1 MSNDIDTGSLRQHAE
16 KKLAQK
22 TDSYLTTLIDQKRLV
37 HELQVHQIELEMQN
51 EALIDA
57 RGQAEIALEHFSELF
72 DFAPVAYFILN
83 PDSSIQQTNF
93 RGETLLGKPRTA
105 LIGKKF
111 VLSVAIEQRPDFGLF
126 LGHSFVHS
134 GVQSCEL
141 TLVVNKR
148 ITWVSLQASANINR
162 TTCLVAVMDI
172 TERKKAEETIFHQA
186 HIDLLTG
193 LPNRR
198 LFKDRLQQALF
209 NAHRQ
214 QQQVALMF
222 FDLDHFKYIN
232 DTLGHDAGDTLLIE
246 ATQRLQM
253 CIRESDTLARPGG
266 DEFTLI
272 MADLHDP
279 NGVDRVA
286 QSILEVMSQP
296 FMLKNESCYISI
308 SIGIA
313 MYPNDADNADD
324 LLNKADQAMYAA
336 KKLGRSQFCYFTP
349 SMQALAENRLRLAND
364 LRTAIVEKQFS
375 VAYQPIVDLKTDKV
389 EKAEALLRWQH
400 PVRGFVNP
408 IDFIPVA
415 EDCGAIKAIGEWV
428 FLQVAKQV
436 AIWRK
441 TLHPQFQV
449 SVNKSPIQ
457 FQIHG
462 EGESEGYSDWIE
474 HLKQLDLPGNAITVE
489 ITEGLLLNASQ
500 LINDKLMAIRTAG
513 MQISID
519 DFGTGYSSLSYLKK
533 YQIDYL
539 KIDRSFVSNLSI
551 DSTDMAI
558 CEAMILMA
566 HKLGIKVIAEG
577 IETEEQL
584 QLLKQAGC
592 DYGQGFL
599 FSKPLSAIMF
609 EQLFKA

>member
-1 MSNDIDTGSLRQHAE
+1 MNEDLNSGQLRQRAE
-16 KKLAQK
+16 KKLAQN
-22 TDSYLTTLIDQKRLV
+22 TETYLGSLIDQKRLV

-51 EALIDA
+51 EALIEA

-83 PDSSIQQTNF
+83 PDSSIRQTNF

-105 LIGKKF
+105 LIGKKLI
-111 VLSVAIEQRPDFGLF
+111 LSIAIEQRPEFQLF

-141 TLVVNKR
+141 TLVINKK

-162 TTCLVAVMDI
+162 TTCLIAFVDI
-172 TERKKAEETIFHQA
+172 TERKKAEETIFNQA

-198 LFKDRLQQALF
+198 LFKDRLQQALV
-209 NAHRQ
+209 NANRQ
-214 QQQVALMF
+214 QQQLALMF

-232 DTLGHDAGDTLLIE
+232 DTLGHDAGDDLLIE
-246 ATQRLQM
+246 ATQRIKM
-253 CIRESDTLARPGG
+253 CIREADTLARPGG

-313 MYPNDADNADD
+313 MYPDDANNADD
-324 LLNKADQAMYAA
+324 LINKADQAMYAA
-336 KKLGRSQFCYFTP
+336 KKLGRSQFCYFTAT
-349 SMQALAENRLRLAND
+349 MQALAENRLRLAND
-364 LRTAIVEKQFS
+364 LRTAIIEKQFNI
-375 VAYQPIVDLKTDKV
+375 AYQPIVELNSGKV
-389 EKAEALLRWQH
+389 EKAEALIRWPH
-400 PVRGFVNP
+400 PTRGQVNP

-415 EDCGAIKAIGEWV
+415 EDSGAIRAIGDWV
-428 FLQVAKQV
+428 FLQVADQV

-441 TLHPQFQV
+441 TLNPQFQI

-457 FQIHG
+457 FQSH
-462 EGESEGYSDWIE
+462 SVGYSDWSE
-474 HLKQLDLPGNAITVE
+474 HLKQLNLPGNAITVE
-489 ITEGLLLNASQ
+489 ITEGLLLNPSQ
-500 LINDKLMAIRTAG
+500 AVTDKLKAIRDTG

-551 DSTDMAI
+551 HSTDMAI

-566 HKLGIKVIAEG
+566 HKLGMKVIAEG

-599 FSKPLSAIMF
+599 FSKPLSAIAF
-609 EQLFKA
+609 EQLFKLKD

>member
-1 MSNDIDTGSLRQHAE
+1 MNEDLNSGQLRQRAE
-16 KKLAQK
+16 KKLAQN
-22 TDSYLTTLIDQKRLV
+22 TETYLGSLIDQKRLV

-51 EALIDA
+51 EALIEA

-83 PDSSIQQTNF
+83 PDSSIRQTNF

-105 LIGKKF
+105 LIGKKLI
-111 VLSVAIEQRPDFGLF
+111 LSIAIEQRPEFQLF

-141 TLVVNKR
+141 NLVINKK

-162 TTCLVAVMDI
+162 TTCLVAVVDI
-172 TERKKAEETIFHQA
+172 TERKRAEETIFNQA

-198 LFKDRLQQALF
+198 LFKDRLQQAML
-209 NAHRQ
+209 NAYRQ
-214 QQQVALMF
+214 QQQLALMF

-279 NGVDRVA
+279 NGIDRVA

-313 MYPNDADNADD
+313 MYPDDANNADD
-324 LLNKADQAMYAA
+324 LINKADQAMYAA

-349 SMQALAENRLRLAND
+349 TMQALAENRLRLAND
-364 LRTAIVEKQFS
+364 LRTAISEKQFS
-375 VAYQPIVDLKTDKV
+375 ITYQPIVDLITGKV

-400 PVRGFVNP
+400 PTRGFVNP

-428 FLQVAKQV
+428 FLQVAEQV

-449 SVNKSPIQ
+449 SVNKSPMQ
-457 FQIHG
+457 FQIDG
-462 EGESEGYSDWIE
+462 EGYRDWVE
-474 HLKQLDLPGNAITVE
+474 HLQQLNLPGNAITVE
-489 ITEGLLLNASQ
+489 ITEGLLLNPSQ
-500 LINDKLMAIRTAG
+500 AVTDKLKAIRDTG

-551 DSTDMAI
+551 HSTDMAI

-566 HKLGIKVIAEG
+566 HKLGMKVIAEG

-599 FSKPLSAIMF
+599 FSKPLSAIAF
-609 EQLFKA
+609 EQLFKLKD

>member
-1 MSNDIDTGSLRQHAE
+1 MNNYNDNSLLRQRAE
-16 KKLAQK
+16 RKLAQN
-22 TDSYLTTLIDQKRLV
+22 TDTYLGTLIDQKRLV
-37 HELQVHQIELEMQN
+37 HELQVHKIELEMQN

-111 VLSVAIEQRPDFGLF
+111 VLSVASEQRPDFGLF

-141 TLVVNKR
+141 TLIVNKK
-148 ITWVSLQASANINR
+148 ITWVNLQASANINR
-162 TTCLVAVMDI
+162 TTCLVAVVDI
-172 TERKKAEETIFHQA
+172 TERKKAEEMIFHQA

-198 LFKDRLQQALF
+198 LFKDRLQQALI

-214 QQQVALMF
+214 QQQLALMF

-232 DTLGHDAGDTLLIE
+232 DTLGHDAGDDLLIE
-246 ATQRLQM
+246 ATQRIQM

-272 MADLHDP
+272 MADLHDS

-296 FMLKNESCYISI
+296 FILKNESCYISI

-313 MYPNDADNADD
+313 IYPDDADNADD

-349 SMQALAENRLRLAND
+349 TMQALAENRLRLAND
-364 LRTAIVEKQFS
+364 LRTAIIEKQFS
-375 VAYQPIVDLKTDKV
+375 LVYQPIVELNTGKV
-389 EKAEALLRWQH
+389 EKAEALIRWHH
-400 PVRGFVNP
+400 PIRGSVNP
-408 IDFIPVA
+408 MEFIAVA

-428 FLQVAKQV
+428 FLQVADQV

-441 TLHPQFQV
+441 SLDPQFQV

-457 FQIHG
+457 FQFHR
-462 EGESEGYSDWIE
+462 EGYRDWIE
-474 HLKQLDLPGNAITVE
+474 HLQQLNLPGNAITVE

-500 LINDKLMAIRTAG
+500 LVTDKLMALRSAG

-539 KIDRSFVSNLSI
+539 KIDQSFVSNLII

-577 IETEEQL
+577 IETDDQL

-599 FSKPLSAIMF
+599 FSKPLPAPLF
-609 EQLFKA
+609 EQLLKV

>member
-1 MSNDIDTGSLRQHAE
+1 MNEDIDKGLLRQRAE
-16 KKLAQK
+16 KKLAQNAD
-22 TDSYLTTLIDQKRLV
+22 TYLGTLIDQKRLV

-83 PDSSIQQTNF
+83 PDSSIRQTNF
-93 RGETLLGKPRTA
+93 RGETLLGKPRTN
-105 LIGKKF
+105 LIGRKLI
-111 VLSVAIEQRPDFGLF
+111 LSIAIKQRPDFQMF

-141 TLVVNKR
+141 TLEVNKK

-162 TTCLVAVMDI
+162 TTCLMAVIDI
-172 TERKKAEETIFHQA
+172 TDRKKAEETIFNQA

-198 LFKDRLQQALF
+198 LFKDRLQQALV

-214 QQQVALMF
+214 EQQLALMF

-232 DTLGHDAGDTLLIE
+232 DTLGHDAGDDLLIE
-246 ATQRLQM
+246 ATQRIQM

-272 MADLHDP
+272 MGDLHDP
-279 NGVDRVA
+279 NGVNRVA
-286 QSILEVMSQP
+286 QSILEVMAQP
-296 FMLKNESCYISI
+296 FKLKKESCYISI

-313 MYPNDADNADD
+313 MYPDDAENADE

-349 SMQALAENRLRLAND
+349 TMQALAENRLRLAND
-364 LRTAIVEKQFS
+364 LRTAIIEKQFS
-375 VAYQPIVDLKTDKV
+375 IVYQPIVELTSGKV
-389 EKAEALLRWQH
+389 EKAEALIRWQH
-400 PVRGFVNP
+400 PTRGQVNP

-415 EDCGAIKAIGEWV
+415 EDSGAIKAIGEWV
-428 FLQVAKQV
+428 FLQVADQV

-441 TLHPQFQV
+441 TINPQFQI
-449 SVNKSPIQ
+449 SVNKSPVQ
-457 FQIHG
+457 FQTH
-462 EGESEGYSDWIE
+462 SVGYKDWIE
-474 HLKQLDLPGNAITVE
+474 HLQQLNLPGNAITVE

-500 LINDKLMAIRTAG
+500 AVTDKLKAIRTAG

-551 DSTDMAI
+551 NSTDMAI

-566 HKLGIKVIAEG
+566 HKLGMKVIAEG

-599 FSKPLSAIMF
+599 FSKPLPAIVF
-609 EQLFKA
+609 EQVFKAAN

>member
-1 MSNDIDTGSLRQHAE
+1 MNEEVNNDVLRQRAE
-16 KKLAQK
+16 KKLAQNPD
-22 TDSYLTTLIDQKRLV
+22 TYLGTLIDQKRLV

-83 PDSSIQQTNF
+83 PDSSIRQTNF
-93 RGETLLGKPRTA
+93 RGETLMGKPRTA
-105 LIGKKF
+105 LLGKKLI
-111 VLSVAIEQRPDFGLF
+111 LSVSIKHRPDFQLF

-141 TLVVNKR
+141 SLDINSKT
-148 ITWVSLQASANINR
+148 IWVSIQASANINR
-162 TTCLVAVMDI
+162 TTCLLAVIDI
-172 TERKKAEETIFHQA
+172 TERKKAEETIFNQA

-198 LFKDRLQQALF
+198 LFKDRLQQALV

-214 QQQVALMF
+214 QQQLALMF

-232 DTLGHDAGDTLLIE
+232 DTLGHDAGDELLIE
-246 ATQRLQM
+246 ATQRIQM

-272 MADLHDP
+272 MADIHDP

-286 QSILEVMSQP
+286 QSILEVMAKP
-296 FMLKNESCYISI
+296 FLLKNESCYISV

-313 MYPNDADNADD
+313 MYPDDSENADE

-336 KKLGRSQFCYFTP
+336 KKLGRSLFCYFTP
-349 SMQALAENRLRLAND
+349 AMQTLAENRLRLSND
-364 LRTAIVEKQFS
+364 LRTAINEKQFS
-375 VAYQPIVDLKTDKV
+375 IVYQPIVELSSGKV
-389 EKAEALLRWQH
+389 EKAEALIRWQH
-400 PVRGFVNP
+400 PSKGSVNP
-408 IDFIPVA
+408 IDFIPIA
-415 EDCGAIKAIGEWV
+415 EDSGAIKAIGEWV
-428 FLQVAKQV
+428 FLQVADQA

-441 TLHPQFQV
+441 TISPQFQI

-457 FQIHG
+457 FQTH
-462 EGESEGYSDWIE
+462 SLGYRDWVE
-474 HLKQLDLPGNAITVE
+474 HLQALNLPGNAITVE
-489 ITEGLLLNASQ
+489 ITENLLLNATQ
-500 LINDKLMAIRTAG
+500 AITDKLIAIRAAG

-539 KIDRSFVSNLSI
+539 KIDRSFVSNI
-551 DSTDMAI
+551 NINSTDMAI

-566 HKLGIKVIAEG
+566 HKLGMKVIAEG

-584 QLLKQAGC
+584 LLLKQAGC
-592 DYGQGFL
+592 DYGQGFW
-599 FSKPLSAIMF
+599 FSKPLPAVAF
-609 EQLFKA
+609 ERVFKVKD

>member
-1 MSNDIDTGSLRQHAE
+1 
-16 KKLAQK
+16 
-22 TDSYLTTLIDQKRLV
+22 
-37 HELQVHQIELEMQN
+37 MQN

-83 PDSSIQQTNF
+83 PDSSIRQTNF
-93 RGETLLGKPRTA
+93 RGETLLGKPRTN
-105 LIGKKF
+105 LIGRKLI
-111 VLSVAIEQRPDFGLF
+111 LSIAIEQRPDFQMF

-141 TLVVNKR
+141 TLEVNKK

-162 TTCLVAVMDI
+162 TTCLMAVIDI
-172 TERKKAEETIFHQA
+172 TDRKKAEETIFNQA

-198 LFKDRLQQALF
+198 LFKDRLQQALV

-214 QQQVALMF
+214 EQQLALMF

-232 DTLGHDAGDTLLIE
+232 DTLGHDAGDDLLIE
-246 ATQRLQM
+246 ATQRIQM

-272 MADLHDP
+272 MGDLHDP
-279 NGVDRVA
+279 NGVNRVA
-286 QSILEVMSQP
+286 QSILEVMAQP
-296 FMLKNESCYISI
+296 FKLKKESCYISI

-313 MYPNDADNADD
+313 MYPDDAENADE

-349 SMQALAENRLRLAND
+349 TMQALAENRLRLAND
-364 LRTAIVEKQFS
+364 LRTAIIEKQFS
-375 VAYQPIVDLKTDKV
+375 IVYQPIVELTSGKV
-389 EKAEALLRWQH
+389 EKAEALIRWQH
-400 PVRGFVNP
+400 PTRGQVNP

-415 EDCGAIKAIGEWV
+415 EDSGAIKAIGEWV
-428 FLQVAKQV
+428 FLQVADQV

-441 TLHPQFQV
+441 TINPQFQI
-449 SVNKSPIQ
+449 SVNKSPVQ
-457 FQIHG
+457 FQTH
-462 EGESEGYSDWIE
+462 SVGYKDWIE
-474 HLKQLDLPGNAITVE
+474 HLQQLNLPGNAITVE

-500 LINDKLMAIRTAG
+500 AVTDKLKAIRTAG

-551 DSTDMAI
+551 NSTDMAI

-566 HKLGIKVIAEG
+566 HKLGMKVIAEG

-599 FSKPLSAIMF
+599 FSKPLPAIGF
-609 EQLFKA
+609 EQVFAVKD

>member
-1 MSNDIDTGSLRQHAE
+1 MNEDIDKGLLRQRAE
-16 KKLAQK
+16 KKLAQNAD
-22 TDSYLTTLIDQKRLV
+22 TYLGTLIDQKRLV

-83 PDSSIQQTNF
+83 PDSSIRQTNF
-93 RGETLLGKPRTA
+93 RGETLLGKPRTN
-105 LIGKKF
+105 LIGRKLI
-111 VLSVAIEQRPDFGLF
+111 LSIAIEQRPDFQMF

-141 TLVVNKR
+141 TLEVNKK

-162 TTCLVAVMDI
+162 TTCLMAVIDI
-172 TERKKAEETIFHQA
+172 TDRKKAEETIFNQA

-198 LFKDRLQQALF
+198 LFKDRLQQALV

-214 QQQVALMF
+214 EQQLALMF

-232 DTLGHDAGDTLLIE
+232 DTLGHDAGDDLLIE
-246 ATQRLQM
+246 ATQRIQM

-272 MADLHDP
+272 MGDLHDP
-279 NGVDRVA
+279 NGVNRVA
-286 QSILEVMSQP
+286 QSILEVMAQP
-296 FMLKNESCYISI
+296 FKLKKESCYISI

-313 MYPNDADNADD
+313 MYPDDAENADE

-349 SMQALAENRLRLAND
+349 TMQALAENRLRLAND
-364 LRTAIVEKQFS
+364 LRTAIIEKQFS
-375 VAYQPIVDLKTDKV
+375 IVYQPIVELTSGKV
-389 EKAEALLRWQH
+389 EKAEALIRWQH
-400 PVRGFVNP
+400 PTRGQVNP

-415 EDCGAIKAIGEWV
+415 EDSGAIKAIGEWV
-428 FLQVAKQV
+428 FLQVADQV

-441 TLHPQFQV
+441 TINPQFQI
-449 SVNKSPIQ
+449 SVNKSPVQ
-457 FQIHG
+457 FQTH
-462 EGESEGYSDWIE
+462 SVGYKDWIE
-474 HLKQLDLPGNAITVE
+474 HLQQLNLPGNAITVE

-500 LINDKLMAIRTAG
+500 AVTDKLKAIRTAG

-551 DSTDMAI
+551 NSTDMAI

-566 HKLGIKVIAEG
+566 HKLGMKVIAEG

-599 FSKPLSAIMF
+599 FSKPLPAIGF
-609 EQLFKA
+609 EQVFAVKD

>member
-1 MSNDIDTGSLRQHAE
+1 MNEDIDKGLLRQRAE
-16 KKLAQK
+16 KKLAQNAD
-22 TDSYLTTLIDQKRLV
+22 TYLGTLIDQKRLV

-83 PDSSIQQTNF
+83 PDSSIRQTNF
-93 RGETLLGKPRTA
+93 RGETLLGKPRTN
-105 LIGKKF
+105 LIGRKLI
-111 VLSVAIEQRPDFGLF
+111 LSIAIEQRPDFQMF

-141 TLVVNKR
+141 TLEVNKK

-162 TTCLVAVMDI
+162 TTCLMAVIDI
-172 TERKKAEETIFHQA
+172 TDRKKAEETIFNQA

-198 LFKDRLQQALF
+198 LFKDRLQQALV

-214 QQQVALMF
+214 EQQLALMF

-232 DTLGHDAGDTLLIE
+232 DTLGHDAGDDLLIQ
-246 ATQRLQM
+246 ATQRIQM

-272 MADLHDP
+272 MGDLHDP
-279 NGVDRVA
+279 NGVNRVA
-286 QSILEVMSQP
+286 QSILEVMAQP
-296 FMLKNESCYISI
+296 FKLKKESCYISI

-313 MYPNDADNADD
+313 MYPDDAENADE

-349 SMQALAENRLRLAND
+349 TMQALAENRLRLAND
-364 LRTAIVEKQFS
+364 LRTAIIEKQFS
-375 VAYQPIVDLKTDKV
+375 IVYQPIVELTSGKV
-389 EKAEALLRWQH
+389 EKAEALIRWQH
-400 PVRGFVNP
+400 PTRGQVNP

-415 EDCGAIKAIGEWV
+415 EDSGAIKAIGEWV
-428 FLQVAKQV
+428 FLQVADQV

-441 TLHPQFQV
+441 TINPQFQI
-449 SVNKSPIQ
+449 SVNKSPVQ
-457 FQIHG
+457 FQTH
-462 EGESEGYSDWIE
+462 SVGYKDWIE
-474 HLKQLDLPGNAITVE
+474 HLQQLNLPGNAITVE

-500 LINDKLMAIRTAG
+500 AVTDKLKAIRTAG

-551 DSTDMAI
+551 NSTDMAI

-566 HKLGIKVIAEG
+566 HKLGMKVIAEG

-599 FSKPLSAIMF
+599 FSKPLPAIVF
-609 EQLFKA
+609 EQVFKAAN

>member
-1 MSNDIDTGSLRQHAE
+1 MNEDIDKGLLRQRAE
-16 KKLAQK
+16 KKLAQNAD
-22 TDSYLTTLIDQKRLV
+22 TYLGTLIDQKRLV

-83 PDSSIQQTNF
+83 PDSSIRQTNF
-93 RGETLLGKPRTA
+93 RGETLLGKPRTN
-105 LIGKKF
+105 LIGRKLI
-111 VLSVAIEQRPDFGLF
+111 LSIAIEQRPDFQMF

-141 TLVVNKR
+141 TLEVNKK

-162 TTCLVAVMDI
+162 TTCLMAVIDI
-172 TERKKAEETIFHQA
+172 TDRKKAEETIFNQA

-198 LFKDRLQQALF
+198 LFKDRLQQALV

-214 QQQVALMF
+214 EQQLALMF

-232 DTLGHDAGDTLLIE
+232 DTLGHDAGDDLLIE
-246 ATQRLQM
+246 ATQRIQM

-272 MADLHDP
+272 MGDLHDP
-279 NGVDRVA
+279 NGVNRVA
-286 QSILEVMSQP
+286 QSILEVMAQP
-296 FMLKNESCYISI
+296 FKLKKESCYISI

-313 MYPNDADNADD
+313 MYPDDAENADE

-349 SMQALAENRLRLAND
+349 TMQALAENRLRLAND
-364 LRTAIVEKQFS
+364 LRTAIIEKQFS
-375 VAYQPIVDLKTDKV
+375 IVYQPIVELTSGKV
-389 EKAEALLRWQH
+389 EKAEALIRWQH
-400 PVRGFVNP
+400 PTRGQVNP

-415 EDCGAIKAIGEWV
+415 EDSGAIKAIGEWV
-428 FLQVAKQV
+428 FLQVADQV

-441 TLHPQFQV
+441 TLNPQFQI

-457 FQIHG
+457 FQTHSI
-462 EGESEGYSDWIE
+462 GYRDWIQ
-474 HLKQLDLPGNAITVE
+474 HLQQLNLPGNAITVE

-500 LINDKLMAIRTAG
+500 AVTDKLKAIRTAG

-539 KIDRSFVSNLSI
+539 KIDRSFVSNLST

-577 IETEEQL
+577 IETDKQL

-599 FSKPLSAIMF
+599 FSKPLSAIAF
-609 EQLFKA
+609 EQVFAVKD

>member
-1 MSNDIDTGSLRQHAE
+1 MNEDIDKDVLRQRAE
-16 KKLAQK
+16 KKLAQN
-22 TDSYLTTLIDQKRLV
+22 TDSYLGTLIDQKRLV

-51 EALIDA
+51 EALVDA

-83 PDSSIQQTNF
+83 PDSSIRQTNF
-93 RGETLLGKPRTA
+93 RGENMLGKPRTA
-105 LIGKKF
+105 LFGKKLI
-111 VLSVAIEQRPDFGLF
+111 LSVAIDQRPEFQLF

-141 TLVVNKR
+141 SLEINKK
-148 ITWVSLQASANINR
+148 IIWVSLKASANINR
-162 TTCLVAVMDI
+162 TTCLLAVIDI
-172 TERKKAEETIFHQA
+172 TERKKAEETIFKQA

-198 LFKDRLQQALF
+198 LFKDRLQQALV

-214 QQQVALMF
+214 QQQLALMF

-232 DTLGHDAGDTLLIE
+232 DTLGHDAGDELLIE
-246 ATQRLQM
+246 ATQRIQM

-272 MADLHDP
+272 MADIHDP

-296 FMLKNESCYISI
+296 FILKDENCYISV

-313 MYPNDADNADD
+313 MYPDDSDDADE

-349 SMQALAENRLRLAND
+349 SMQILAENRLRLSND
-364 LRTAIVEKQFS
+364 LRTAINEKQFS
-375 VAYQPIVDLKTDKV
+375 IVYQPIVELSSGKV
-389 EKAEALLRWQH
+389 EKAEALIRWQH
-400 PVRGFVNP
+400 PSKGSVNP

-415 EDCGAIKAIGEWV
+415 EDSGAIKAIGEWV
-428 FLQVAKQV
+428 FLQVADQ
-436 AIWRK
+436 AASWRK
-441 TLHPQFQV
+441 TLNPQFQI

-457 FQIHG
+457 FQTH
-462 EGESEGYSDWIE
+462 SLGYRDWVE
-474 HLKQLDLPGNAITVE
+474 HLQALDLPGDAITVE
-489 ITEGLLLNASQ
+489 ITENLLLNASQ
-500 LINDKLMAIRTAG
+500 AITDKLIAIRAAG

-539 KIDRSFVSNLSI
+539 KIDRSFVSNI
-551 DSTDMAI
+551 NTNSTDMAI

-566 HKLGIKVIAEG
+566 HKLGMKVIAEG

-599 FSKPLSAIMF
+599 FSKPLSAIAF
-609 EQLFKA
+609 ERVFKVND

>member
-1 MSNDIDTGSLRQHAE
+1 MNEDIDKGLLRQRAE
-16 KKLAQK
+16 KKLAQNAD
-22 TDSYLTTLIDQKRLV
+22 TYLGTLIDQKRLV

-83 PDSSIQQTNF
+83 PDSSIRQTNF
-93 RGETLLGKPRTA
+93 RGETLLGKPRTN
-105 LIGKKF
+105 LIGRKLI
-111 VLSVAIEQRPDFGLF
+111 LSIAIKQRPDFQMF

-141 TLVVNKR
+141 TLEVNKK

-162 TTCLVAVMDI
+162 TTCLMAVIDI
-172 TERKKAEETIFHQA
+172 TDRKKAEETIFNQA

-198 LFKDRLQQALF
+198 LFKDRLQQALV

-214 QQQVALMF
+214 EQQLALMF

-232 DTLGHDAGDTLLIE
+232 DTLGHDAGDDLLIE
-246 ATQRLQM
+246 ATQRIQM

-272 MADLHDP
+272 MGDLHDP
-279 NGVDRVA
+279 NGVNRVA
-286 QSILEVMSQP
+286 QSILEVMAQP
-296 FMLKNESCYISI
+296 FKLKKESCYISI

-313 MYPNDADNADD
+313 MYPDDAENADE

-349 SMQALAENRLRLAND
+349 TMQALAENRLRLAND
-364 LRTAIVEKQFS
+364 LRTAIIEKQFS
-375 VAYQPIVDLKTDKV
+375 IVYQPIVELTSGKV
-389 EKAEALLRWQH
+389 EKAEALIRWQH
-400 PVRGFVNP
+400 PTRGQVNP

-415 EDCGAIKAIGEWV
+415 EDSGAIKAIGEWV
-428 FLQVAKQV
+428 FLQVADQV

-441 TLHPQFQV
+441 TINPQFQI
-449 SVNKSPIQ
+449 SVNKSPVQ
-457 FQIHG
+457 FQTH
-462 EGESEGYSDWIE
+462 SVGYKDWIE
-474 HLKQLDLPGNAITVE
+474 HLQQLNLPGNAITVE

-500 LINDKLMAIRTAG
+500 AVTDKLKAIRTAG

-551 DSTDMAI
+551 NSTDMAI

-566 HKLGIKVIAEG
+566 HKLGMKVIAEG

-599 FSKPLSAIMF
+599 FSKPLPAIGF
-609 EQLFKA
+609 EQVFAVKD

>member
-1 MSNDIDTGSLRQHAE
+1 MNEDIDKGLLRQRAE
-16 KKLAQK
+16 KKLAQNAD
-22 TDSYLTTLIDQKRLV
+22 TYLGTLIDQKRLV

-83 PDSSIQQTNF
+83 PDSSIRQTNF
-93 RGETLLGKPRTA
+93 RGETLLGKPRTN
-105 LIGKKF
+105 LIGRKLI
-111 VLSVAIEQRPDFGLF
+111 LSIAIEQRPDFQMF

-141 TLVVNKR
+141 TLEVNKK

-162 TTCLVAVMDI
+162 TTCLMAVIDI
-172 TERKKAEETIFHQA
+172 TDRKKAEETIFNQA

-198 LFKDRLQQALF
+198 LFKDRLQQALV

-214 QQQVALMF
+214 QQQLALMF

-232 DTLGHDAGDTLLIE
+232 DTLGHDAGDDLLIE
-246 ATQRLQM
+246 ATQRIQM

-272 MADLHDP
+272 MGDLHDP
-279 NGVDRVA
+279 NGVNRVA
-286 QSILEVMSQP
+286 QSILEVMAQP
-296 FMLKNESCYISI
+296 FKLKKESCYISI

-313 MYPNDADNADD
+313 MYPDDAENADE

-349 SMQALAENRLRLAND
+349 TMQALAENRLRLAND
-364 LRTAIVEKQFS
+364 LRTAIIEKQFS
-375 VAYQPIVDLKTDKV
+375 IVYQPIVELTSGKV
-389 EKAEALLRWQH
+389 EKAEALIRWQH
-400 PVRGFVNP
+400 PTRGQVNP

-415 EDCGAIKAIGEWV
+415 EDSGAIKAIGEWV
-428 FLQVAKQV
+428 FLQVADQV

-441 TLHPQFQV
+441 TLNPQFQI

-457 FQIHG
+457 FQTHSI
-462 EGESEGYSDWIE
+462 GYRDWIQ
-474 HLKQLDLPGNAITVE
+474 HLQQLNLPGNAITVE

-500 LINDKLMAIRTAG
+500 AVTDKLKAIRTAG

-539 KIDRSFVSNLSI
+539 KIDRSFVSNLST

-577 IETEEQL
+577 IETDKQL

-599 FSKPLSAIMF
+599 FSKPLSAIAF
-609 EQLFKA
+609 EQVFAVKD

>member
-1 MSNDIDTGSLRQHAE
+1 
-16 KKLAQK
+16 
-22 TDSYLTTLIDQKRLV
+22 
-37 HELQVHQIELEMQN
+37 
-51 EALIDA
+51 
-57 RGQAEIALEHFSELF
+57 
-72 DFAPVAYFILN
+72 
-83 PDSSIQQTNF
+83 
-93 RGETLLGKPRTA
+93 
-105 LIGKKF
+105 
-111 VLSVAIEQRPDFGLF
+111 
-126 LGHSFVHS
+126 
-134 GVQSCEL
+134 
-141 TLVVNKR
+141 
-148 ITWVSLQASANINR
+148 
-162 TTCLVAVMDI
+162 
-172 TERKKAEETIFHQA
+172 
-186 HIDLLTG
+186 
-193 LPNRR
+193 
-198 LFKDRLQQALF
+198 
-209 NAHRQ
+209 
-214 QQQVALMF
+214 MF

-232 DTLGHDAGDTLLIE
+232 DTLGHDAGDDLLIE
-246 ATQRLQM
+246 ATQRIKM
-253 CIRESDTLARPGG
+253 CIREADTLARPGG

-313 MYPNDADNADD
+313 MYPDDANNADD
-324 LLNKADQAMYAA
+324 LINKADQAMYAA
-336 KKLGRSQFCYFTP
+336 KKLGRSQFCYFTAT
-349 SMQALAENRLRLAND
+349 MQALAENRLRLAND
-364 LRTAIVEKQFS
+364 LRTAIIEKQFNI
-375 VAYQPIVDLKTDKV
+375 AYQPIVELNSGKV
-389 EKAEALLRWQH
+389 EKAEALIRWPH
-400 PVRGFVNP
+400 PTRGQVNP

-415 EDCGAIKAIGEWV
+415 EDSGAIRAIGDWV
-428 FLQVAKQV
+428 FLQVADQV

-441 TLHPQFQV
+441 TLNPQFQI

-457 FQIHG
+457 FQSH
-462 EGESEGYSDWIE
+462 SVGYSDWSE
-474 HLKQLDLPGNAITVE
+474 HLKQLNLPGNAITVE

-500 LINDKLMAIRTAG
+500 AVTDKLKAIRDTG

-551 DSTDMAI
+551 HSTDMAI

-566 HKLGIKVIAEG
+566 HKLGMKVIAEG

-599 FSKPLSAIMF
+599 FSKPLSAIAF
-609 EQLFKA
+609 EQLFKLKD

>member
-1 MSNDIDTGSLRQHAE
+1 MNEDIDKGVLRQRAE
-16 KKLAQK
+16 KKLAQNAD
-22 TDSYLTTLIDQKRLV
+22 TYLGTLIDQKRLV

-57 RGQAEIALEHFSELF
+57 RGQAEIALDHFSELF

-83 PDSSIQQTNF
+83 PDSSIRQANF
-93 RGETLLGKPRTA
+93 RGETLLGKPRTN
-105 LIGKKF
+105 LIGKKLI
-111 VLSVAIEQRPDFGLF
+111 LSIATEQRPDFQLF
-126 LGHSFVHS
+126 LGHNFVHS

-141 TLVVNKR
+141 TLEVNKK

-162 TTCLVAVMDI
+162 TTCLMAVIDI
-172 TERKKAEETIFHQA
+172 TDRKKAEETIFNQA

-198 LFKDRLQQALF
+198 LFKDRLQQALV

-214 QQQVALMF
+214 QQQLALMF

-232 DTLGHDAGDTLLIE
+232 DTLGHDAGDDLLIE
-246 ATQRLQM
+246 ATQRIQM

-272 MADLHDP
+272 MGDLHDS

-286 QSILEVMSQP
+286 QSILEAMSQP
-296 FMLKNESCYISI
+296 FKLKKESCYISI

-313 MYPNDADNADD
+313 MYPDDAENADE

-349 SMQALAENRLRLAND
+349 TMQALAENRLRLAND
-364 LRTAIVEKQFS
+364 LRTAIIEKQFS
-375 VAYQPIVDLKTDKV
+375 IVYQPIVELSSGKV
-389 EKAEALLRWQH
+389 EKAEALIRWQH
-400 PVRGFVNP
+400 PTRGQVNP

-415 EDCGAIKAIGEWV
+415 EDSGAIKAIGEWV
-428 FLQVAKQV
+428 FLQVVDQV
-436 AIWRK
+436 TIWRK
-441 TLHPQFQV
+441 TLNPQFQI

-457 FQIHG
+457 FQNHSI
-462 EGESEGYSDWIE
+462 GYRDWIQ
-474 HLKQLDLPGNAITVE
+474 HLQQLNLPGNAITVE

-500 LINDKLMAIRTAG
+500 AVTDKLKAIRTAG

-539 KIDRSFVSNLSI
+539 KIDRSFVSNLST
-551 DSTDMAI
+551 DSSDMAI

-577 IETEEQL
+577 IETDKQL

-599 FSKPLSAIMF
+599 FSKPLSAIAF
-609 EQLFKA
+609 EQVFAVKD

>member
-1 MSNDIDTGSLRQHAE
+1 MNEDIDKGLLRQRAE
-16 KKLAQK
+16 KKLAQNAD
-22 TDSYLTTLIDQKRLV
+22 TYLGTLIDQKRLV

-83 PDSSIQQTNF
+83 PDSSIRQTNF
-93 RGETLLGKPRTA
+93 RGETLLGKPRTN
-105 LIGKKF
+105 LIGRKLI
-111 VLSVAIEQRPDFGLF
+111 LSIAIEQRPDFQMF

-141 TLVVNKR
+141 TLEVNKK

-162 TTCLVAVMDI
+162 TTCLMAVIDI
-172 TERKKAEETIFHQA
+172 TDRKKAEETIFNQA

-198 LFKDRLQQALF
+198 LFKDRLQQALV

-214 QQQVALMF
+214 EQQLALMF

-232 DTLGHDAGDTLLIE
+232 DTLGHDAGDDLLIE
-246 ATQRLQM
+246 ATQRIQM

-272 MADLHDP
+272 MGDLHDP
-279 NGVDRVA
+279 NGVNRVA
-286 QSILEVMSQP
+286 QSILEVMAQP
-296 FMLKNESCYISI
+296 FKLKKESCYISI

-313 MYPNDADNADD
+313 MYPDDAENADE

-349 SMQALAENRLRLAND
+349 TMQALAENRLRLAND
-364 LRTAIVEKQFS
+364 LRTAIIEKQFS
-375 VAYQPIVDLKTDKV
+375 IVYQPIVELTSGKV
-389 EKAEALLRWQH
+389 EKAEALIRWQH
-400 PVRGFVNP
+400 PTRGQVNP

-415 EDCGAIKAIGEWV
+415 EDSGAIKAIGEWV
-428 FLQVAKQV
+428 FLQVADQV

-441 TLHPQFQV
+441 TLNPHFQI

-457 FQIHG
+457 FQSHSI
-462 EGESEGYSDWIE
+462 GYSNWIE
-474 HLKQLDLPGNAITVE
+474 HLQQLNLPGNAITVE

-500 LINDKLMAIRTAG
+500 AVTDKLKAIRIAG

-551 DSTDMAI
+551 NSTDMAI

-566 HKLGIKVIAEG
+566 HKLGMKVIAEG

-599 FSKPLSAIMF
+599 FSKPLPAIGF
-609 EQLFKA
+609 EQVFAVKD

>member
-1 MSNDIDTGSLRQHAE
+1 MNNDIDNSLLRQRAE
-16 KKLAQK
+16 KKLAQN
-22 TDSYLTTLIDQKRLV
+22 TDTYLGKLIDQKRLV

-57 RGQAEIALEHFSELF
+57 RGQAEMALEHFSELF

-93 RGETLLGKPRTA
+93 RGETLLGKPRTS

-111 VLSVAIEQRPDFGLF
+111 VLSVANEQRPDFGLF

-141 TLVVNKR
+141 TLIVNKK
-148 ITWVSLQASANINR
+148 ITWVNLQASANINR
-162 TTCLVAVMDI
+162 TTCLVAVVDI

-198 LFKDRLQQALF
+198 LFKDRLQQALI

-214 QQQVALMF
+214 QQQLALMF

-232 DTLGHDAGDTLLIE
+232 DTLGHDAGDDLLIE
-246 ATQRLQM
+246 ATQRIQM

-296 FMLKNESCYISI
+296 FILKNESCYISI

-313 MYPNDADNADD
+313 MYPNDAANADD

-349 SMQALAENRLRLAND
+349 TMQALAENRLRLAND
-364 LRTAIVEKQFS
+364 LRTAIIEKQFS
-375 VAYQPIVDLKTDKV
+375 LVYQPIVELNTGDV
-389 EKAEALLRWQH
+389 EKAEALIRWQH
-400 PVRGFVNP
+400 PIRGSVNP
-408 IDFIPVA
+408 MEFIAVA
-415 EDCGAIKAIGEWV
+415 EDCGAIKALGEWV
-428 FLQVAKQV
+428 FLQVADQV
-436 AIWRK
+436 AIWRQ
-441 TLHPQFQV
+441 TLAPQFQV

-457 FQIHG
+457 FQSHK
-462 EGESEGYSDWIE
+462 EGYRDWIE
-474 HLKQLDLPGNAITVE
+474 HLQQLNLPGNAITVE

-500 LINDKLMAIRTAG
+500 LVTDKLMSIRAAG

-539 KIDRSFVSNLSI
+539 KIDRSFVSNLTI
-551 DSTDMAI
+551 DSTDMVI

-577 IETEEQL
+577 IESEEQL

-599 FSKPLSAIMF
+599 FSKPLPAVVF
-609 EQLFKA
+609 EQLFKV

>member
-1 MSNDIDTGSLRQHAE
+1 MNEDIDKGLLRQRAE
-16 KKLAQK
+16 KKLAQNA
-22 TDSYLTTLIDQKRLV
+22 DSYLGTLIDQKRLV

-83 PDSSIQQTNF
+83 PDSSIRQTNF
-93 RGETLLGKPRTA
+93 RGETLLGKPRTN
-105 LIGKKF
+105 LIGRKLI
-111 VLSVAIEQRPDFGLF
+111 LSIAIEQRPDFQMF

-141 TLVVNKR
+141 TLEVNKK

-162 TTCLVAVMDI
+162 TTCLMAVIDI
-172 TERKKAEETIFHQA
+172 TDRKKAEETIFNQA

-198 LFKDRLQQALF
+198 LFKDRLQQALV

-214 QQQVALMF
+214 EQQLALMF

-232 DTLGHDAGDTLLIE
+232 DTLGHDAGDDLLIE
-246 ATQRLQM
+246 ATQRIQM

-272 MADLHDP
+272 MGDLHDP
-279 NGVDRVA
+279 NGVNRVA
-286 QSILEVMSQP
+286 QSILEVMAQP
-296 FMLKNESCYISI
+296 FKLKKESCYISI

-313 MYPNDADNADD
+313 MYPDDAENADE

-349 SMQALAENRLRLAND
+349 TMQALAENRLRLAND
-364 LRTAIVEKQFS
+364 LRTAIIEKQFS
-375 VAYQPIVDLKTDKV
+375 IVYQPIVELTSGKV
-389 EKAEALLRWQH
+389 EKAEALIRWQH
-400 PVRGFVNP
+400 PTRGQVNP

-415 EDCGAIKAIGEWV
+415 EDSGAIKAIGEWV
-428 FLQVAKQV
+428 FLQVADQV

-441 TLHPQFQV
+441 TINPQFQI
-449 SVNKSPIQ
+449 SVNKSPVQ
-457 FQIHG
+457 FQTH
-462 EGESEGYSDWIE
+462 SVGYKDWIE
-474 HLKQLDLPGNAITVE
+474 HLQQLNLPGNAITVE

-500 LINDKLMAIRTAG
+500 AVTDKLKAIRTAG

-551 DSTDMAI
+551 NSTDMAI

-566 HKLGIKVIAEG
+566 HKLGMKVIAEG

-599 FSKPLSAIMF
+599 FSKPLPAIVF
-609 EQLFKA
+609 EQVFKASN

>member
-1 MSNDIDTGSLRQHAE
+1 MNNYNDNSLLRQRAE
-16 KKLAQK
+16 RKLAQN
-22 TDSYLTTLIDQKRLV
+22 TDTYLGTLIDQKRLV
-37 HELQVHQIELEMQN
+37 HELQVHKIELEMQN

-111 VLSVAIEQRPDFGLF
+111 VLSVASEQRPDFGLF

-141 TLVVNKR
+141 TLIVNKK
-148 ITWVSLQASANINR
+148 ITWVNLQASANINR
-162 TTCLVAVMDI
+162 TTCLVAVVDI
-172 TERKKAEETIFHQA
+172 TERKKAEEMIFHQA

-198 LFKDRLQQALF
+198 LFKDRLQQALI

-214 QQQVALMF
+214 QQQLALMF

-232 DTLGHDAGDTLLIE
+232 DTLGHDAGDDLLIE
-246 ATQRLQM
+246 ATQRIQM

-272 MADLHDP
+272 MADLHDS

-296 FMLKNESCYISI
+296 FILKNESCYISI

-313 MYPNDADNADD
+313 IYPDDADNADD

-349 SMQALAENRLRLAND
+349 TMQALAENRLRLAND
-364 LRTAIVEKQFS
+364 LRTAIIEKQFS
-375 VAYQPIVDLKTDKV
+375 LVYQPIVELNTGKV
-389 EKAEALLRWQH
+389 EKAEALIRWHH
-400 PVRGFVNP
+400 PIRGSVNP
-408 IDFIPVA
+408 MEFIAVA

-428 FLQVAKQV
+428 FLQVADQV

-441 TLHPQFQV
+441 SLDPQFQV

-457 FQIHG
+457 FQFHR
-462 EGESEGYSDWIE
+462 EGYRDWIE
-474 HLKQLDLPGNAITVE
+474 HLQQLNLPGNAITVE

-500 LINDKLMAIRTAG
+500 LVTDKLMALRSAG

-539 KIDRSFVSNLSI
+539 KIDQSFVSNLTI

-577 IETEEQL
+577 IETDDQL

-599 FSKPLSAIMF
+599 FSKPLPAPLF
-609 EQLFKA
+609 EQLLKV

>member
-1 MSNDIDTGSLRQHAE
+1 MNEDIDKGLLRQRAE
-16 KKLAQK
+16 KKLAQNAD
-22 TDSYLTTLIDQKRLV
+22 TYLGTLIDQKRLV

-83 PDSSIQQTNF
+83 PDSSIRQTNF
-93 RGETLLGKPRTA
+93 RGETLLGKPRTN
-105 LIGKKF
+105 LIGRKLI
-111 VLSVAIEQRPDFGLF
+111 LSIAIEQRPDFQMF

-141 TLVVNKR
+141 TLEVNKK

-162 TTCLVAVMDI
+162 TTCLMAVIDI
-172 TERKKAEETIFHQA
+172 TDRKKAEETIFNQA

-198 LFKDRLQQALF
+198 LFKDRLQQALV

-214 QQQVALMF
+214 EQQLALMF

-232 DTLGHDAGDTLLIE
+232 DTLGHDAGDDLLIE
-246 ATQRLQM
+246 ATQRIQM

-272 MADLHDP
+272 MGDLHDP
-279 NGVDRVA
+279 NGVNRVA
-286 QSILEVMSQP
+286 QSILEVMAQP
-296 FMLKNESCYISI
+296 FKLKKESCYISI

-313 MYPNDADNADD
+313 MYPDDAENADE

-349 SMQALAENRLRLAND
+349 TMQALAENRLRLAND
-364 LRTAIVEKQFS
+364 LRTAIIEKQFS
-375 VAYQPIVDLKTDKV
+375 IVYQPIVELTSGKV
-389 EKAEALLRWQH
+389 EKAEALIRWQH
-400 PVRGFVNP
+400 PTRGQVNP

-415 EDCGAIKAIGEWV
+415 EDSGAIKAIGEWV
-428 FLQVAKQV
+428 FLQVADQV

-441 TLHPQFQV
+441 TINPQFQI
-449 SVNKSPIQ
+449 SVNKSPVQ
-457 FQIHG
+457 FQTH
-462 EGESEGYSDWIE
+462 SVGYKDWIE
-474 HLKQLDLPGNAITVE
+474 HLQQLNLPGNAITVE

-500 LINDKLMAIRTAG
+500 AVTDKLKAIRTAG

-551 DSTDMAI
+551 NSTDMAI

-566 HKLGIKVIAEG
+566 HKLGMKVIAEG

-599 FSKPLSAIMF
+599 FSKPLPAIVF
-609 EQLFKA
+609 EQVFKAAN

>member
-1 MSNDIDTGSLRQHAE
+1 MNDNIERGVLRQRAE
-16 KKLAQK
+16 KKLAQNA
-22 TDSYLTTLIDQKRLV
+22 DSYLGTLIDQKRLV

-51 EALIDA
+51 EALMDA

-72 DFAPVAYFILN
+72 DFAPVPYFILN
-83 PDSSIQQTNF
+83 PDSSIRQTNF

-105 LIGKKF
+105 LIGKK
-111 VLSVAIEQRPDFGLF
+111 LSLSIAIEQRPDFQLF

-141 TLVVNKR
+141 TFEVNKK
-148 ITWVSLQASANINR
+148 ITWVRLEASANINR
-162 TTCLVAVMDI
+162 TTCLMAVIDI
-172 TERKKAEETIFHQA
+172 TDRKKAEETIFNQA

-198 LFKDRLQQALF
+198 LFKDRLQQALVS
-209 NAHRQ
+209 AHRQ
-214 QQQVALMF
+214 QQQLALMF

-232 DTLGHDAGDTLLIE
+232 DTLGHDAGDDLLIE
-246 ATQRLQM
+246 ATQRIQM

-272 MADLHDP
+272 MGDLHDP
-279 NGVDRVA
+279 NGIDRVA

-313 MYPNDADNADD
+313 MYPDDAENADD

-349 SMQALAENRLRLAND
+349 TMQALAENRLRLAND
-364 LRTAIVEKQFS
+364 LRTAIIEKQFS
-375 VAYQPIVDLKTDKV
+375 IVYQPIVELTSGKV
-389 EKAEALLRWQH
+389 EKAEALIRWQH
-400 PVRGFVNP
+400 PTRGQVNS

-415 EDCGAIKAIGEWV
+415 EDSGAIKAIGEWV
-428 FLQVAKQV
+428 FLQVVDQV
-436 AIWRK
+436 AIWRE
-441 TLHPQFQV
+441 TLNPQFQI
-449 SVNKSPIQ
+449 SVNKSPVQ
-457 FQIHG
+457 FQSHIV
-462 EGESEGYSDWIE
+462 SYRDWIK
-474 HLKQLDLPGNAITVE
+474 HLQQLNLPGNAITVE

-500 LINDKLMAIRTAG
+500 AVTDRLKAIRTAG

-551 DSTDMAI
+551 NSTDMAI

-566 HKLGIKVIAEG
+566 HKLSMKVIAEG

-584 QLLKQAGC
+584 HLLKQAGC

-599 FSKPLSAIMF
+599 FSKPLPAIVF
-609 EQLFKA
+609 EQVFKATD